1 MRLRAR
7 LGCFTVECMST
18 KAAGTS
24 RAAAARAAHRV
35 AERRAK
41 TLAGHEQELTGVLT
55 DYFEAK
61 SRGEKIRTGA
71 QEQAGRLLATAE
83 TKAQKITADAHL
95 AGGRLTDQAEKDA
108 AESDAQVAQAVRR
121 LLALGATKPAI
132 AEMTGLTPAVV
143 RAMAREHADHP
154 AARHPATR
162 HPSARNPSARPHAPA
177 EKTREERTPLPE

>member
-1 MRLRAR
+1 
-7 LGCFTVECMST
+7 MST

-24 RAAAARAAHRV
+24 RATAARAAHRV

-41 TLAGHEQELTGVLT
+41 TLAEHEQELTGVLT

-61 SRGEKIRTGA
+61 SRGEQIRTGA
-71 QEQAGRLLATAE
+71 QEQAGRLLAAAE
-83 TKAQKITADAHL
+83 TKAHKLTADAHL
-95 AGGRLTDQAEKDA
+95 AGSRLTEQAEKDA

-121 LLALGATKPAI
+121 LLALGETKPSI

-154 AARHPATR
+154 ATRHPA
-162 HPSARNPSARPHAPA
+162 ARRPAARQHAARQHAP
-177 EKTREERTPLPE
+177 EKSREERTPLPE